1 MSIPRGV
8 VLPAV
13 TGIRFPAAALVLI
26 GHAAMFNAWV
36 APLNDYF
43 WADAVPFFFL
53 LSGFILAHVYP
64 SLDNWAA
71 RKQFLVAR
79 IARIYPLHL
88 ATFLLVVLLLPP
100 DVRTSLEKP
109 IRVLKNLTLTQ
120 SWSSKADVFF
130 SFNPPAWSLSVEFFL
145 YACFPLLIYKWR
157 RVWWLWLPATYLVVM
172 NVHHLMPRAATSG
185 TLPLRYIFLFTVGM
199 AAASVYRWL
208 QPRVHYGRLVGTM
221 LELGAGVLL
230 FYRHSL
236 FSGHF
241 AAMGA
246 PLAYASVVLV
256 MALGRGWIAQLF
268 ATRPLVVLGESSFAL
283 YMFHHV
289 VLRWMNVVG
298 MQEAL
303 SAGAYLLFYVTVSMV
318 GALALWRYVECPAR
332 NWIMARYKARQA
344 KSAAQAAEPLAPPA
358 ATVDPRVP
366 QPHFLRKADEQTTT
380 AGRSESVAD

>member
-120 SWSSKADVFF
+120 S
-130 SFNPPAWSLSVEFFL
+130 
-145 YACFPLLIYKWR
+145 
-157 RVWWLWLPATYLVVM
+157 
-172 NVHHLMPRAATSG
+172 
-185 TLPLRYIFLFTVGM
+185 
-199 AAASVYRWL
+199 
-208 QPRVHYGRLVGTM
+208 
-221 LELGAGVLL
+221 
-230 FYRHSL
+230 
-236 FSGHF
+236 
-241 AAMGA
+241 
-246 PLAYASVVLV
+246 
-256 MALGRGWIAQLF
+256 
-268 ATRPLVVLGESSFAL
+268 
-283 YMFHHV
+283 
-289 VLRWMNVVG
+289 
-298 MQEAL
+298 
-303 SAGAYLLFYVTVSMV
+303 
-318 GALALWRYVECPAR
+318 
-332 NWIMARYKARQA
+332 
-344 KSAAQAAEPLAPPA
+344 
-358 ATVDPRVP
+358 
-366 QPHFLRKADEQTTT
+366 
-380 AGRSESVAD
+380 